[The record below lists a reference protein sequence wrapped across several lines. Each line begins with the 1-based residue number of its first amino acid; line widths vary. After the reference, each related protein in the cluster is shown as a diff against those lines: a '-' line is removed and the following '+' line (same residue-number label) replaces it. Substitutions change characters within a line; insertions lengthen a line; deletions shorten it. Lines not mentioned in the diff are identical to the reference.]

1 MQTAAAGAVLAERN
15 RIAAIIALPE
25 AKGRE
30 DYATKLAMTT
40 DLSVDQVKA
49 KLAAETSALWDGVLT
64 SHGMKLGANAASDT
78 ASASP
83 WDGVMRQKGFAVGA
97 GA

>member
-1 MQTAAAGAVLAERN
+1 MPNLSASTAAKAERD

-30 DYATKLAMTT
+30 EYTMTLAVTT

-49 KLAAETSALWDGVLT
+49 KLAAETSALWDAALASRGIRTRAQTPDGT
-64 SHGMKLGANAASDT
+64 SWEASLKSRGMK
-78 ASASP
+78 
-83 WDGVMRQKGFAVGA
+83 VG
-97 GA
+97 